1 MLVSCNVRMKRCCNI
16 FGRLVTKWYLRLWVF
31 DEKQKHY
38 RKLFH
43 NSGIM
48 RKSDK
53 YVKVKKIDKNVQKNS
68 IKYMRECAISAE
80 KE

>member
-1 MLVSCNVRMKRCCNI
+1 
-16 FGRLVTKWYLRLWVF
+16 
-31 DEKQKHY
+31 
-38 RKLFH
+38 
-43 NSGIM
+43 M